1 MHVWYKWYTF
11 LSSLRS
17 VPDFRNVRYP
27 RTIGSDTD
35 GVTRVSAALSFLHR
49 AWRILSFR
57 ARAERKNGGASAQV
71 MSRRTARY
79 SIPLTNRHNPDKKRP
94 SCRSHAASTECF
106 GETARWFYDAS
117 VVSLRENK
125 AEPQRDAEAPD
136 RPSAKSAG
144 SPAALQFRNHNRAG
158 AVAGDTI

>member
-1 MHVWYKWYTF
+1 MCVIRERSVRTRMALPASQRPF
-11 LSSLRS
+11 LSYTGRGA
-17 VPDFRNVRYP
+17 F
-27 RTIGSDTD
+27 
-35 GVTRVSAALSFLHR
+35 FL
-49 AWRILSFR
+49 FGQEPK
-57 ARAERKNGGASAQV
+57 ERMGGASAQV

-158 AVAGDTI
+158 AVAGDTICAHCPDQDDVIPE